1 MTVLFH
7 FGLQLR
13 AAIGRLPDED
23 LERFLIDVVLKGG
36 LETLFSIL
44 FLLFRTTKCAFEIGH
59 EKGLSGVCRHF
70 FVRYIHFILPLWL
83 VCHETNLRKR

>member
-44 FLLFRTTKCAFEIGH
+44 FLLFRTTKCAFEEGTK
-59 EKGLSGVCRHF
+59 ERGAKRRAGNAK
-70 FVRYIHFILPLWL
+70 L
-83 VCHETNLRKR
+83 VSYYEEQRDE